1 MLINLN
7 NGFHGF
13 PKLLLVSMSSFR
25 EIRCLFV
32 LQGHK
37 LTLKSCFCLYRA
49 DNTTTSL
56 PSPKGDALGCLFLA
70 FQAVTNY
77 GYRYLLQN

>member
-56 PSPKGDALGCLFLA
+56 PSPKGDALGCLLS
-70 FQAVTNY
+70 
-77 GYRYLLQN
+77 GLSGRY